1 MKYLSIDIGITNVGV
16 CVMSLPSESDTL
28 LPLKKNK
35 SQKHP
40 YPRKELTCQLIQEST
55 IDRWSLDSIGSS
67 WESADFLVPSICSH
81 VQSYIDQYHVD
92 VLLIE
97 RQDNR
102 AKKKIYALMY
112 GLYSYFL
119 EKLPTR
125 LVHASAK
132 IKVCQLLGIEKK
144 KSIKTTRKRS
154 RQNYEQNKSVAVK
167 ACEMLIDH
175 KVIQHTLFDKT
186 NAVVEFKTLKKNDDV
201 ADAFLQAIA
210 FHIWKPE
217 LKLREQQKQPKSK
230 SKLKKRLPDQPKP
243 TPVRKRRKL

>member
-16 CVMSLPSESDTL
+16 CIMTLPSESETL

-40 YPRKELTCQLIQEST
+40 YPRKEQTFQLIQESK
-55 IDRWSLDSIGSS
+55 IERWSLDSIGFS
-67 WESADFLVPSICSH
+67 WESADFLVPSICKH
-81 VQSYIDQYHVD
+81 VQSYIEKYRVD

-112 GLYSYFL
+112 GLYAYFL
-119 EKLPTR
+119 DKLPTR

-132 IKVCQLLGIEKK
+132 IKVCQMLGIEKE
-144 KSIKTTRKRS
+144 KSTKTKKRS
-154 RQNYEQNKSVAVK
+154 SKHNYQQNKSVAVD
-167 ACEMLIDH
+167 ACELLIHH
-175 KVIQHTLFDKT
+175 KIIPPTLLDKT
-186 NAVVEFKTLKKNDDV
+186 NALVEFKRLKKNDDV

-210 FHIWKPE
+210 FHIWKPP
-217 LKLREQQKQPKSK
+217 LKLRQQQKQPKTK
-230 SKLKKRLPDQPKP
+230 RKKRTLDQSKQ
-243 TPVRKRRKL
+243 TPSRKRRKKI